1 MSDPDQPAV
10 EDPTRPAEEG
20 EVPALDEHPDG
31 HTPDETTDSTDDSL
45 PPGR

>member
-1 MSDPDQPAV
+1 MPDQDEPAI
-10 EDPTRPAEEG
+10 EDPTRPAEES

-31 HTPDETTDSTDDSL
+31 HTPDQPTDSDEDSL